1 MKQLR
6 KFFRLV
12 LGILRELGDENA
24 YERHLVLSDRKHT
37 REEWQRF
44 HLARLQA
51 KYQRAKCC

>member
-1 MKQLR
+1 MKELGVFLR
-6 KFFRLV
+6 LI

-24 YERHLVLSDRKHT
+24 YQRHLALRDRKHS

-44 HLARLQA
+44 HRERLET